1 MFKKGDTVSSTPR
14 QVELDG
20 GKRLRAKLGFI
31 LMSTDLA
38 AETDMTAIAPETMA
52 VHYQQSGTNVEL
64 SPPCRS
70 SR

>member
-14 QVELDG
+14 QVELDAA
-20 GKRLRAKLGFI
+20 KHWRAKLGFI

-38 AETDMTAIAPETMA
+38 AEPEMTDIAPETVA

-64 SPPCRS
+64 SPPCRR